1 MLKAHKDGWRKR
13 SAIRKNGRN
22 IQRYLAGV
30 HVQGDLTALTKDN
43 KPTLYFANHTSG
55 WDGMLAGYL
64 SHTYLHQDPFVM
76 AAENAIG
83 TKEIWDGTFS
93 VNRNDHFSATKSL
106 RYSVQL
112 LQEVPRCALWIFPQG
127 IILPF
132 YKRPLSFQKGIAVI
146 VSQVKEVR
154 LVPVAFYYTV
164 IMHRKPE
171 AFVSFG
177 EPIDVS
183 AQKLGAEKT
192 RCSVEAGNEA
202 LSHTENFD
210 HRAKLARNIEKVQT
224 HLSRMTNILE
234 TCLSEHLDTVGHDL
248 NNGNTQSFQTL
259 IYGSLTVRQHLAQ
272 LIKGRPLS
280 PPLKNWD
287 NPQKMLKGVS
297 HDR

>member
-1 MLKAHKDGWRKR
+1 MLKAHKDCWRKR
-13 SAIRKNGRN
+13 FAIRKNGRH
-22 IQRYLAGV
+22 IQHYLAGV

-55 WDGMLAGYL
+55 WDGMLASYL
-64 SHTYLHQDPFVM
+64 SYAYLHQDPFIMV
-76 AAENAIG
+76 AENAMG

-93 VNRNDHFSATKSL
+93 VNRNDHFSATQSL
-106 RYSVQL
+106 RYSVRL
-112 LQEVPRCALWIFPQG
+112 LREVPRCALWVFPQG

-146 VSQVKEVR
+146 ASQAKEIR

-192 RCSVEAGNEA
+192 HCSVEARKEA
-202 LSHTENFD
+202 FSHAENLD
-210 HRAKLARNIEKVQT
+210 HQAKLAHNIEKVQT
-224 HLSRMTNILE
+224 HLSHLTNLLE
-234 TCLSEHLDTVGHDL
+234 TSLSEHLDKLGRDL
-248 NNGNTQSFQTL
+248 NNGNTESFQTL
-259 IYGSLTVRQHLAQ
+259 IHGSLTVRQHLAQ

-280 PPLKNWD
+280 PPLGAWD
-287 NPQKMLKGVS
+287 NPQEIFERS
-297 HDR
+297 HS